1 MKFLLTLVLLVCN
14 IALAKD
20 FDTTPQSIETL
31 STPEGYKLESFDK
44 RYTFAIPRAYI
55 VKRGEIENEFLMIIS
70 KGKIISSI
78 IELEASDKSFF
89 NAEDFGLKGNRGK
102 VLATLYGKSITT
114 NKAINKFREEMSKV
128 STNVQ
133 VFKRD
138 NFIFYK
144 QTKADEDEG
153 EFVDLIITN
162 LINDDIIIAG
172 LVKGNE
178 EFFMNFIK
186 TFKSN

>member
-1 MKFLLTLVLLVCN
+1 MKLLLTLVLFCN

-20 FDTTPQSIETL
+20 FDITPQPVETIN
-31 STPEGYKLESFDK
+31 TPDGYKLESFDK
-44 RYTFAIPRAYI
+44 RYTFSIPKAYTIKRADT
-55 VKRGEIENEFLMIIS
+55 EIEFLMIIS

-78 IELEASDKSFF
+78 SEWPASNKYLF
-89 NAEDFGLKGNRGK
+89 NADDYGLKGNRGQ
-102 VLATLYGKSITT
+102 VLAAIYDQNFTT
-114 NKAINKFREEMSKV
+114 NKVVNETRAEIFKI

-144 QTKADEDEG
+144 KTRIKEG
-153 EFVDLIITN
+153 EIELIISN
-162 LINDDIIIAG
+162 LINDDMVTAG
-172 LVKGNE
+172 FDQGND